1 MFSYT
6 KIWYYVWKNN
16 KYFDKTNI
24 TWWVYLIE
32 IIKHAIWNRKKYYL
46 LFSSQVNVTKSES
59 KLRWTLFMVT
69 FTFVLLVT
77 PRVIYTVLGGSIH
90 ASGFSYEKDPWIDL
104 ILYCMYWGHYAI
116 NFFIYVVRIQTYRSA
131 YYFFLKEVRISF
143 T

>member
-1 MFSYT
+1 M
-6 KIWYYVWKNN
+6 K
-16 KYFDKTNI
+16 
-24 TWWVYLIE
+24 
-32 IIKHAIWNRKKYYL
+32 KKYYL
-46 LFSSQVNVTKSES
+46 LFSSQINVTKSES
-59 KLRWTLFMVT
+59 KLRWTLFLVT

-104 ILYCMYWGHYAI
+104 ILYCIYWGHYAI

-131 YYFFLKEVRISF
+131 YYFFLKGVRISF

>member
-1 MFSYT
+1 M
-6 KIWYYVWKNN
+6 
-16 KYFDKTNI
+16 
-24 TWWVYLIE
+24 
-32 IIKHAIWNRKKYYL
+32 
-46 LFSSQVNVTKSES
+46 TKSES

-77 PRVIYTVLGGSIH
+77 PRVIYTVLCGSIH

-131 YYFFLKEVRISF
+131 YYFFLKEVTLKLCTR
-143 T
+143 

>member
-1 MFSYT
+1 M
-6 KIWYYVWKNN
+6 
-16 KYFDKTNI
+16 
-24 TWWVYLIE
+24 
-32 IIKHAIWNRKKYYL
+32 NRKKYYL

-131 YYFFLKEVRISF
+131 YYFFLKEVTLSSNYALANYAYQKYKPLPKLYVLL
-143 T
+143 